1 MAAAG
6 VLGAV
11 VVPWAIG
18 ALGNL
23 SGLRAGI
30 MVLPVLMVAM
40 IVVLLTASR
49 YMQRNSSA
57 PQQ

>member
-1 MAAAG
+1 MSY
-6 VLGAV
+6 
-11 VVPWAIG
+11 AIRWRVSAERDLQ
-18 ALGNL
+18 ALPGEV
-23 SGLRAGI
+23 RAGI

-40 IVVLLTASR
+40 IVVLLVASR